1 MSTRVLLLRSVAA
14 VIGAARASL
23 HGISVNACSSLL
35 PAAHTRGHLV
45 ESELQLQNWA
55 AYCKQLGKQVSKAA
69 KANASTMPRSGGLR
83 FFIASASMRCR
94 VQPFRFAGLGAI
106 TKLARLIWI
115 AAFVAAAPAM
125 AAERALKAP
134 WQSPV
139 VQAYDW
145 TGLYVGA
152 HLGYAW
158 GPSNWSAPPDLS
170 SSLDFDQSSDI
181 FTGNGSYIGGLQI
194 GYDYMLPNR
203 VVLGVQVDASFPGFP
218 NLDGISTGGMSIFSA
233 PATGLASYTESVL
246 SSGTVR
252 GRFGYAPG
260 NWLFYATGGFAWTY
274 DQLTLTQLADGTTDS
289 PFLWRLGWAAGLGVE
304 YALAP
309 NWTVNVEYLFTKYGN
324 SSVMFPS
331 AALQFT
337 SDLSLQQARASLNY
351 RFGGGGTNA
360 NGGSTGLPTPATDLV
375 NFHGQ
380 TTFVW
385 QGYPAI
391 RSPYA
396 GPFSLPGSGLGRET
410 FDATLYAGIRLWQG
424 AEVWI
429 TPEIDQGFGFADTHG
444 VAGFPSGESYKL
456 GSSYPYTRMQRI
468 FFRQTVNLGGEVE
481 KVDAD
486 ISQFAGTRTE
496 NRLVLTIGKF
506 AIVDIFDTNKYA
518 NSPKTDFLNWSLINA
533 GTFDYAGDGWGY
545 TYGAAAEWYQG
556 SWTLRAGAFDLSKT
570 PAGGGSPHGGSL
582 DPTFQQYAV
591 LAEIEKR
598 YELWGQP
605 GKLKVTGFVNRG
617 RAGRFQDA
625 IALAQITGEPAD
637 IIAVRSY
644 TSRPGVSMNLEQQI
658 SDTVG
663 VFARAG
669 WADGNI
675 EPWDFTDIDRTVSGG
690 VSINGKN
697 WGRPDDTI
705 GIAGVYNNISSVHR
719 AFFDAGGLGILIGDG
734 QLPNPGPERI
744 FEAYYSYALPS
755 NMRVSFDYQFIAN
768 PAYNTDR
775 GPVNTFAARFHARF

>member
-1 MSTRVLLLRSVAA
+1 V
-14 VIGAARASL
+14 
-23 HGISVNACSSLL
+23 
-35 PAAHTRGHLV
+35 
-45 ESELQLQNWA
+45 
-55 AYCKQLGKQVSKAA
+55 
-69 KANASTMPRSGGLR
+69 
-83 FFIASASMRCR
+83 
-94 VQPFRFAGLGAI
+94 
-106 TKLARLIWI
+106 IWI
-115 AAFVAAAPAM
+115 AAFVVAAPAM
-125 AAERALKAP
+125 AAEMVLKAP
-134 WQSPV
+134 WQAPI

-158 GPSNWSAPPDLS
+158 GRSNWSVPPDLS

-181 FTGNGSYIGGLQI
+181 FTGNGSYFGGLQL

-203 VVLGVQVDASFPGFP
+203 VVLGVQVDTSFPGFP

-260 NWLFYATGGFAWTY
+260 NWLVYATGGFAFTY

-289 PFLWRLGWAAGLGVE
+289 PFLWRLGWAAGIGVE

-331 AALQFT
+331 AGLQFT

-506 AIVDIFDTNKYA
+506 AIVDIFDANKYA

-705 GIAGVYNNISSVHR
+705 GIAGVYNDISSVHR

>member
-1 MSTRVLLLRSVAA
+1 
-14 VIGAARASL
+14 
-23 HGISVNACSSLL
+23 
-35 PAAHTRGHLV
+35 
-45 ESELQLQNWA
+45 
-55 AYCKQLGKQVSKAA
+55 
-69 KANASTMPRSGGLR
+69 
-83 FFIASASMRCR
+83 MRCC
-94 VQPFRFAGLGAI
+94 VQLIRFAGLGAI
-106 TKLARLIWI
+106 TKLARVIWI
-115 AAFVAAAPAM
+115 AAFVVAAPAM
-125 AAERALKAP
+125 AAEMVLKAP
-134 WQSPV
+134 WQAPI

-158 GPSNWSAPPDLS
+158 GRSNWSVPPDLS

-181 FTGNGSYIGGLQI
+181 FTGNGSYFGGLQL

-203 VVLGVQVDASFPGFP
+203 VVLGVQVDTSFPGFP

-260 NWLFYATGGFAWTY
+260 NWLVYATGGFAFTY

-289 PFLWRLGWAAGLGVE
+289 PFLWRLGWAAGIGVE

-331 AALQFT
+331 AGLQFT

-506 AIVDIFDTNKYA
+506 AIVDIFDANKYA

-705 GIAGVYNNISSVHR
+705 GIAGVYNDISSVHR